1 MIKAKRYYFC
11 KIKLEK
17 LKTLFYPDRK
27 INSPEKVFD
36 LVKDIIGNSDREE
49 LLVIS
54 LNVKNEI
61 NGINIS
67 SIGTIDSSI
76 AEPKEILKFCLLTNA
91 SNFIICH
98 NHPSGHPEPS
108 KQDISFTERINE
120 SSKIIGIKLIDHIII
135 GDETF
140 YSFKEKGNL

>member
-1 MIKAKRYYFC
+1 MIRAKRYYFC

-36 LVKDIIGNSDREE
+36 LVKEIIGNSDREE
-49 LLVIS
+49 ILAIS

-98 NHPSGHPEPS
+98 NHPSGDPSPS
-108 KQDISFTERINE
+108 KEAINITLRIKE
-120 SSKIIGIKLIDHIII
+120 CGKILGINLLDHIII
-135 GDETF
+135 GNRK
-140 YSFKEKGNL
+140 YISLKEKGIM